1 MSRMYDSFC
10 ETVDSIYIAINESGL
25 SEGLFKQLHK
35 EQGADTTAYVVKQ
48 QFVTLPMF
56 FNEALDHV
64 TKEIINEH

>member
-1 MSRMYDSFC
+1 MSRMYDNFC

-35 EQGADTTAYVVKQ
+35 EQGADTVAYVVKQ
-48 QFVTLPMF
+48 QFVTLPIF

-64 TKEIINEH
+64 TKEITNE